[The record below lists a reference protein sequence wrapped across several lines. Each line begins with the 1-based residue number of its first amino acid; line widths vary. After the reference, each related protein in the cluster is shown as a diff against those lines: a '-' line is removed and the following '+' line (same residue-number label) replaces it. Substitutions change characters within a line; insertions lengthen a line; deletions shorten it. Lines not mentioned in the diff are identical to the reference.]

1 MVKKSEQL
9 LSDKIIEGF
18 IDHVNEIGE
27 NPKSVAHLCKSLK
40 IQESDF
46 YEHFSDIDQIE
57 AHIPKKIWEDTLH
70 SLSQQEFYANS
81 TEQEKVLSVMY
92 GFFENAKSYRSYLLL
107 KYKNQHNPLEKLK
120 NMDLF
125 RKSVMD
131 YFQSLNLETALPK
144 LGMPMMDKMGDK
156 AVSIT
161 LYSNFVFIFNFWLN
175 DKSSQFEKTDALI
188 EKVFTLSFDLMD
200 PTVLNK
206 VLDLGKFLLGEI
218 RK

>member
-1 MVKKSEQL
+1 MRKKSEQSL
-9 LSDKIIEGF
+9 TDKIVTGF
-18 IDHVNEIGE
+18 VDYVNENGK
-27 NPKSVAHLCKSLK
+27 NPQSVAHLCKSLE
-40 IQESDF
+40 IQESEF
-46 YEHFSDIDQIE
+46 YESFSDVDQIE
-57 AHIPKKIWEDTLH
+57 QHVPLKIWQDTLS
-70 SLSQQEFYANS
+70 SLSEQEFYQTS

-107 KYKNQHNPLEKLK
+107 KYKNNHNPIDKIKSMEA
-120 NMDLF
+120 F
-125 RKSVMD
+125 RKSVME
-131 YFQSLNLETALPK
+131 YFDSLNLETALPK
-144 LGMPMMDKMGDK
+144 MGMPMMDKIGDK

-161 LYSNFVFIFNFWLN
+161 LFSNFVFIFNFWLN

>member
-1 MVKKSEQL
+1 MRKKTEQS
-9 LSDKIIEGF
+9 LSDKIVEGF
-18 IDHVNEIGE
+18 IDFVNENGE
-27 NPKSVAHLCKSLK
+27 NPKSVAHLCKNLK

-46 YEHFSDIDQIE
+46 YESFSDVDQIE
-57 AHIPKKIWEDTLH
+57 QHVPLKIWQDTLA
-70 SLSQQEFYANS
+70 SLSEQEFYQSS

-92 GFFENAKSYRSYLLL
+92 GFFEHAKSYRSYLLL
-107 KYKNQHNPLEKLK
+107 KYKNNHNPIEKIK
-120 NMDLF
+120 SMEAF
-125 RKSVMD
+125 RKSVME
-131 YFQSLNLETALPK
+131 YFDSLNLETALPK
-144 LGMPMMDKMGDK
+144 MGMPMMDKLGDK
-156 AVSIT
+156 AVSLT
-161 LYSNFVFIFNFWLN
+161 LFSNFVFIFNFWIN

>member
-1 MVKKSEQL
+1 MTKKSEQS
-9 LSDKIIEGF
+9 LSSKIVDGF
-18 IDHVNEIGE
+18 IEYVNENGV
-27 NPKSVAHLCKSLK
+27 NPKSVAHLCKILN
-40 IQESDF
+40 IEEADF
-46 YEHFSDIDQIE
+46 YTCFSDVDQIE
-57 AHIPKKIWEDTLH
+57 MHIPKIIWENTIS
-70 SLSQQEFYANS
+70 SLKDQEFYANS

-107 KYKNQHNPLEKLK
+107 KYKNNHNPLEKIK
-120 NMDLF
+120 SMESF

-131 YFQSLNLETALPK
+131 FFESLNLETALPK

-156 AVSIT
+156 AVSVT
-161 LYSNFVFIFNFWLN
+161 LYSNLMFIFHFWLN